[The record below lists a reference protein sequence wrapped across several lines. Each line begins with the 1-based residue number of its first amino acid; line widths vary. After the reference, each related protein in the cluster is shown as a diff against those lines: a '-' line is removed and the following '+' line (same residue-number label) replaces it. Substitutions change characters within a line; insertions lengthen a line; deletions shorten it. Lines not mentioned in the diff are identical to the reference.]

1 MRVYFRADRNSI
13 YAVSDM
19 QYPFTQCYLHPS
31 RSTTDPGSRGVIGSF
46 TFESLPCRVVFG
58 SGTMSAAKAE
68 IERLGCKRALVLTTP
83 QQQSQGAQLGTAL
96 GPLYAGIFSE
106 ATMHTPVE
114 VTDQALAAMKGC
126 EADCVVSLGGGST
139 TGLGKA
145 LALRT
150 GVNQLCIPTTY
161 AGSEMTPILGE
172 TRDGL
177 KTTLRDNAVLPQ
189 TVIYDVDLTLS
200 LPAGLAATS
209 GINAI
214 AHAVEAL
221 YARDRNPVVALMAEE
236 GIRALAHALPIIMDR
251 PDDREARTEAFHGA
265 WLCGVCLGTVGMAL
279 HHKLCHTL
287 GGTFDLPHAETH
299 TIVLPHA
306 LAYNARAVPD
316 AMTRIARAINTA
328 DAAQGLY
335 HLARRLGV
343 KLALRDI
350 GMPEGGIDKAADL
363 AMANA
368 YWNPHPLK
376 RNAIRDLI
384 ARAWSGDPPVATKA
398 AL

>member
-1 MRVYFRADRNSI
+1 M
-13 YAVSDM
+13 
-19 QYPFTQCYLHPS
+19 
-31 RSTTDPGSRGVIGSF
+31 IGSF
-46 TFESLPCRVVFG
+46 TFENLPCRVVFG
-58 SGTMSAAKAE
+58 SGTLNTAKAE
-68 IERLGCKRALVLTTP
+68 IERLGGTRALVLTTP
-83 QQQSQGAQLGTAL
+83 QQEAQGAKLGAAL
-96 GPLYAGIFSE
+96 GPLYSGIFAG

-114 VTDQALAAMKGC
+114 VTEQALAAMKAC
-126 EADCVVSLGGGST
+126 EADCMVSLGGGST

-172 TRDGL
+172 TRDGV
-177 KTTLRDNAVLPQ
+177 KTTVRNNAVLPE

-221 YARDRNPVVALMAEE
+221 YARDNNPVISLMAEE
-236 GIRALAHALPIIMDR
+236 GIRALANALPVIAANS
-251 PDDREARTEAFHGA
+251 DDRGARTEALYGA

-306 LAYNARAVPD
+306 LAYNAPAVPE
-316 AMTRIARAINTA
+316 AMTRIARAIGAA

-335 HLARRLGV
+335 DLARRLNA
-343 KLALRDI
+343 KLALRDV
-350 GMPEGGIDKAADL
+350 GMPESGIDKAADL
-363 AMANA
+363 AVTNA
-368 YWNPHPLK
+368 YWNPCPLE

-384 ARAWSGDPPVATKA
+384 ARAWSGEAPLATKA
-398 AL
+398 AA